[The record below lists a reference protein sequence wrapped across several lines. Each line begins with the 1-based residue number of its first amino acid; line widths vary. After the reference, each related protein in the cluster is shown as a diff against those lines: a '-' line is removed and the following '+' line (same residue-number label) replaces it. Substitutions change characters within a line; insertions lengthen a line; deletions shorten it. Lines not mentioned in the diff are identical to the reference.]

1 MQVCSRR
8 FLTGQAAG
16 GWDVPV
22 RQTETSER
30 RQLQEVLIVQQEAQ
44 AIPYQQL
51 PVSLRVSLHGFLPST
66 LPYLFTALFVPYR
79 VRERERM
86 DGTRL
91 QMVFGIHLSGGNRLD
106 LNRTGKSRADLL
118 RQALL
123 FRRLASYTCRWMGWR
138 GCSST
143 TKALRRAFLFLPA
156 ELMLRTEHRQ

>member
-79 VRERERM
+79 ERER
-86 DGTRL
+86 G
-91 QMVFGIHLSGGNRLD
+91 SE
-106 LNRTGKSRADLL
+106 
-118 RQALL
+118 
-123 FRRLASYTCRWMGWR
+123 WMARVYKW
-138 GCSST
+138 SSVYISV
-143 TKALRRAFLFLPA
+143 
-156 ELMLRTEHRQ
+156 EEIDWI